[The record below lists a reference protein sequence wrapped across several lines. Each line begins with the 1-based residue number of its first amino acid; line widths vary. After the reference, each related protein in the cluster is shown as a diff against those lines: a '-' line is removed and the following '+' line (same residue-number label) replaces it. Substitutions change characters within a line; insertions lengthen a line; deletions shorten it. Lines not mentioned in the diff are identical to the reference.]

1 MPERLVAK
9 ILLVVVL
16 ILTFSASS
24 EAALQIGVVLGGGAA
39 RGFSHIGL
47 IQALEENGVPI
58 DLLVGTSMGSIV
70 SSLYAAGY
78 SVDNMRQILTTLDTA
93 ALVDLTIPPKG
104 GFINPTRLQ
113 HYLDTLLNHKTF
125 DQLDIPFYSVITN
138 VRTGEEVALNEGLV
152 SVGVQASISIPA
164 LFPPVLIG
172 GHYYV
177 DGGMK
182 NAVPVNVAKDQGAD
196 VIIAVDVKKDLEKI
210 DHDNVLTNIQ
220 LSMWFMIDGY
230 VQSNIGMADVVIVPE
245 VKYDSY
251 MDYQKIEF
259 FIEEGYLA
267 GLAHMDQI
275 KAAILAQDPSF
286 QFAPYTQEGFSSCEI
301 DSIAERAMARAIN
314 LPQPL
319 RIAPEVTFDPLGEF
333 AQIGFKVGHGP
344 LSWFNLGYRY
354 GLNNMNG
361 GHEAFLEWSKE
372 HLGHFG
378 AFIRKSPNLPTTT
391 WGAEF
396 ALPVTEKLDMAGVYL
411 SQGATEWQL
420 SSSYRKLLDFDH
432 TSLDLEAKLTKMRPP
447 AIPLL
452 ATLSPIVKLFPFD
465 KSHSALEVALIRPYG
480 YGGVELTTP
489 IEEWN
494 SQLSFE
500 LGLGSELKVFGLYPI
515 EASMGYRVGGD
526 SDNSWIFMIKG
537 GSF

>member
-1 MPERLVAK
+1 MPKRLGVK
-9 ILLVVVL
+9 ILLVVIF

-24 EAALQIGVVLGGGAA
+24 EAALQVGVVLGGGAA

-78 SVDNMRQILTTLDTA
+78 SVDNMRQILATLDTA

-104 GFINPTRLQ
+104 GFIDSTRLQ

-138 VRTGEEVALNEGLV
+138 VRTGEEVALNDGLV
-152 SVGVQASISIPA
+152 SIGVQASMSIPA
-164 LFPPVLIG
+164 LFPPVLING
-172 GHYYV
+172 NYYV

-182 NAVPVNVAKDQGAD
+182 NAVPVNVAKDQGAN
-196 VIIAVDVKKDLEKI
+196 VIIAVDVKKELEKI
-210 DHDNVLTNIQ
+210 NYDDVLTNIQ

-230 VQSNIGMADVVIVPE
+230 VQSNISMADVVIVPE

-267 GLAHMDQI
+267 GLAYMDQI
-275 KAAILAQDPSF
+275 KAAILAKDPSF
-286 QFAPYTQEGFSSCEI
+286 RFVPCAQKGFSGYEVA
-301 DSIAERAMARAIN
+301 SITERAVTQAIN
-314 LPQPL
+314 LPRPL
-319 RIAPEVTFDPLGEF
+319 RIIPEITLDPLGAF
-333 AQIGFKVGHGP
+333 SQIGFKIGHGP

-354 GLNNMNG
+354 GLNNING
-361 GHEAFLEWSKE
+361 GHEAFLEWSKQ
-372 HLGHFG
+372 HVGHVG
-378 AFIRKSPNLPTTT
+378 AFIRKSPSLPVTT
-391 WGAEF
+391 WGVEF
-396 ALPVTEKLDMAGVYL
+396 ALPVTEKLGIAGVYL
-411 SQGATEWQL
+411 SRGATQWQL
-420 SSSYRKLLDFDH
+420 SSSYKKLLDLDH
-432 TSLDLEAKLTKMRPP
+432 LNLDLAAKLTKMRTPTT
-447 AIPLL
+447 PLL
-452 ATLSPIVKLFPFD
+452 ATLNPIVKLFPFD
-465 KSHSALEVALIRPYG
+465 EPRSALEVALIRPYA

-515 EASMGYRVGGD
+515 EAGVGYRVWGESD
-526 SDNSWIFMIKG
+526 SFWIFKIKG